1 MSLAGRIKEVMGEVP
16 PGEFAKA
23 CGVSAGAVT
32 QWITGDT
39 KTLKAE
45 PVAHMEAR
53 YGYRASW
60 IVLGK
65 GPKKLADHSVELP
78 LSPELQQKVLRLH
91 GEELLKAENVLRA
104 HLGLTSLAALEN
116 STIREVIHGKSSQD
130 AYAGATEEGVGLPD
144 NISVP
149 TSSTHGGSQK
159 VRRPARQKGRGG
171 A

>member
-32 QWITGDT
+32 QWLKGDT

-65 GPKKLADHSVELP
+65 GQKKLADHSVELP
-78 LSPELQQKVLRLH
+78 LSPELQQKVLRLQ

-104 HLGLTSLAALEN
+104 HLGLTPHALEKN
-116 STIREVIHGKSSQD
+116 AIREVIHGKSSQD
-130 AYAGATEEGVGLPD
+130 GYAGATEEGVGLPD

-159 VRRPARQKGRGG
+159 VHRSSRKKGRGG
-171 A
+171 P